1 MAPFVPPPPKE
12 SWSLLLLTM
21 TMGPSVEQLSYNACF
36 ANQLEETRTRLFMVV
51 NSGQQIRIEYG
62 VVLVYYCDSHVL
74 ALFHQ
79 LFHQHFNIRTGAKS
93 SQMAKCREHTLLF
106 FTPLTTIIDHHP
118 STIAALLKPVVVAVV
133 VR

>member
-1 MAPFVPPPPKE
+1 
-12 SWSLLLLTM
+12 
-21 TMGPSVEQLSYNACF
+21 
-36 ANQLEETRTRLFMVV
+36 MVV

-93 SQMAKCREHTLLF
+93 SQMANMSRTHTFVLHT
-106 FTPLTTIIDHHP
+106 TPLTTIIDHHP